1 VSEQTRRGRRLA
13 LKFAVLQ
20 LACSGLAAVACL
32 ALSGFNAARSAVAG
46 GVIIA
51 VGTLVFAWRAFAT
64 GWPASSAAQGLYRGE
79 LFKWLWVVG
88 ALWLAFTSGGFAPLP
103 LLVGLIAG
111 QFGFWLA
118 IGVYRQ
124 K

>member
-13 LKFAVLQ
+13 LKFAVVQ
-20 LACSGLAAVACL
+20 LACSGLAALACL
-32 ALSGFNAARSAVAG
+32 ALSGFNAARSAVVG
-46 GVIIA
+46 G
-51 VGTLVFAWRAFAT
+51 VFAWRAFAT
-64 GWPASSAAQGLYRGE
+64 GWPASAAAQGLYRGE